1 MGGGHHLT
9 GTTVRQRTINWPFLG
24 RLWATVLTGLLL
36 TVILGACL
44 SAGGEDEQSRRLA
57 EDALGVRVLHV
68 SLTADGG
75 MVDVRY
81 RVTNPERASLLGGGS
96 HEIGTAEDVIES
108 PLLIDEASGY
118 AVMETRLHQMGR
130 LQKQRGAPEAG
141 LTYFILFSN
150 TGGLIKPGSKVA
162 LAVGDARL
170 EHLSVE

>member
-1 MGGGHHLT
+1 MGGGRELNNRA
-9 GTTVRQRTINWPFLG
+9 VRQRTNWSFLG
-24 RLWATVLTGLLL
+24 RLSALALAGLTLF
-36 TVILGACL
+36 TAVSACR

-68 SLTADGG
+68 SLIADGG

-81 RVTNPERASLLGGGS
+81 RVTNPEKAALLGGGGS
-96 HEIGTAEDVIES
+96 HEITTPEEIANS

-118 AVMETRLHQMGR
+118 AVMEARLHQMGR
-130 LQKQRGAPEAG
+130 VQKQRGAPQAG

-170 EHLSVE
+170 EHLLVE